1 MKKIAIIPARGNSK
15 RLPGKNIKLLC
26 GKPMIA
32 YAIEEA
38 KKSKYIDDVFV
49 TSDDVEILSISE
61 RCGAN
66 TIKRPGELA
75 YDNTPTI
82 EVVRHA
88 VNHLGFK
95 MAVVLLQPT
104 SPLRTVKD
112 IDRCIRLYDTG
123 LFNTVVT
130 VKEVAPYTFYPNGA
144 VYVFTGDIWTDNMGM
159 VLMKEKDSIDIDTQI
174 DFEIAEKMLNDRSKQ
189 EKN

>member
-66 TIKRPGELA
+66 TIKRPCELA
-75 YDNTPTI
+75 YDHTPTI

-88 VNHLGFK
+88 VNHLGFE

-104 SPLRTVKD
+104 SPLRTVED
-112 IDRCIRLYDTG
+112 IDKCIELYTDKRLQ
-123 LFNTVVT
+123 LSQ
-130 VKEVAPYTFYPNGA
+130 
-144 VYVFTGDIWTDNMGM
+144 DNS
-159 VLMKEKDSIDIDTQI
+159 V
-174 DFEIAEKMLNDRSKQ
+174 
-189 EKN
+189 